1 MYICNYCNYE
11 TQDKSGFSHHNK
23 TKKHINNKEV
33 YDKKLKEENENEL
46 LKLKQKKIEE
56 LEKKLVEIEKEKEK
70 ELLIKDK
77 EIEKLEMKAQIYK
90 ELSEK
95 AKNINNG
102 IIINANNTNNLNY
115 VNKHF
120 KNAPPLKK
128 ISNYTINGINLE
140 DDNHIDQLTEKI
152 IYSYNNKCLHKLIG
166 DHIVENYKKD
176 DLNLQSFHATDVARR
191 KFLVK
196 LEDSMGYLYED
207 SSDEIDYYDPVNESD
222 SSDSDDEEYEELK
235 KEYENEQKDSNKI
248 IIKKKKSKWTNDNE
262 GVKISYLLFEPLIR
276 KIIRQ
281 LKKKCREHNE
291 EMKKNK
297 KKVPTK
303 EEAQRFEVLSSILK
317 EIDKDKLKKNINN
330 YIAPHFGLV
339 KK

>member
-1 MYICNYCNYE
+1 MYNCILCNYE
-11 TQDKSGFSHHNK
+11 TTSRTALCNHKK
-23 TKKHINNKEV
+23 TKKHLQN
-33 YDKKLKEENENEL
+33 LEENEEKIRVEKENEL
-46 LKLKQKKIEE
+46 LKLKNKEIEE
-56 LEKKLVEIEKEKEK
+56 FKEKLAEKEK

-77 EIEKLEMKAQIYK
+77 EIAKLEVEAKIYK

-95 AKNINNG
+95 AKNVNNG
-102 IIINANNTNNLNY
+102 IIINANTNNLNY

-128 ISNYTINGINLE
+128 ISDYTLNGIDLN
-140 DDNHIDQLTEKI
+140 DDTHIDKLVENI

-166 DHIVENYKKD
+166 DHIVKNYKKD
-176 DLNLQSFHATDVARR
+176 DLQLQSFHATDVARR

-196 LEDSMGYLYED
+196 LEDSMGFLYED
-207 SSDEIDYYDPVNESD
+207 SSEEIDHYDPENESEAE
-222 SSDSDDEEYEELK
+222 DDEYEELK
-235 KEYENEQKDSNKI
+235 KEYENEQKDNNKI
-248 IIKKKKSKWTNDNE
+248 VIKKKKSKWTNDNE

-281 LKKKCREHNE
+281 LKKKCRDHNE

-297 KKVPTK
+297 KKIPTK

-339 KK
+339 RK